1 MAANVAVDCLLE
13 SVEEA
18 ISDLKTVDLWSQVDH
33 QRCLH
38 QFGYLA
44 DLPND
49 SFIPEECI
57 LCPRVIECMVTS

>member
-18 ISDLKTVDLWSQVDH
+18 ISDLKTIELRSQVEH
-33 QRCLH
+33 QRCPH

-44 DLPND
+44 DLPDD
-49 SFIPEECI
+49 SFIPEECL
-57 LCPRVIECMVTS
+57 LCPRVVECMATS